1 MSLTTLGSLS
11 LNNVYPNPQQA
22 SLTLD
27 KAHEALARYVVQAS
41 DLTNVTESTA
51 PVALSTLSEGLMVAG
66 TYYASA
72 LFKLNETKV
81 FRKNAEAIAAL
92 EKFPDW
98 CNTTG
103 NKGTADMR
111 AAFVAM
117 DKEVQGFF
125 LQEGFFQ
132 ALVEQ
137 LASIKLAITM
147 ALSSTR
153 SIAYGY
159 RDSSGVSGSKGF

>member
-1 MSLTTLGSLS
+1 MSLTTLGALG
-11 LNNVYPNPQQA
+11 LNSVYPNPQQA

-27 KAHEALARYVVQAS
+27 RAHEALAKYVVQAS
-41 DLTNVTESTA
+41 DLTSVTEATA
-51 PVALSTLSEGLMVAG
+51 PAALSTLSEGLMVAG
-66 TYYASA
+66 TYYSSA
-72 LFKLNETKV
+72 LYKLNETKV
-81 FRKNAEAIAAL
+81 FRKNAEAVVAL
-92 EKFPDW
+92 EKFPEW

-111 AAFVAM
+111 AAFVSM
-117 DKEVQGFF
+117 DKEVQE
-125 LQEGFFQ
+125 LSLKEGFYQ

-137 LASIKLAITM
+137 FSSIKLAITM